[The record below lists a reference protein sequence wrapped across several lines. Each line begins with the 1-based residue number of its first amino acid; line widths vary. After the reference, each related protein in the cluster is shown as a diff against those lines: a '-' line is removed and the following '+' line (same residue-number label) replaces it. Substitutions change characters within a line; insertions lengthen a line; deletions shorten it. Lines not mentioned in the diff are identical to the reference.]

1 MNLYTAYY
9 SSPVGLL
16 KLQCSDKYVKSVT
29 FCDTEGEIPNDEHK
43 LLQACAKQL
52 DEYFAGKRKQFT
64 LPLNQDGTEFQ
75 TRVWDLLFKI
85 PYGKTI
91 CYNELA
97 KQYGDL
103 KAIRA
108 VASANGKNNIA
119 IIVPCHRVIG
129 SNHSLVGYAGG
140 LWRKKWLLDHEAK
153 YHLGVQ
159 QFNFVSSLNP
169 AEGGTSHQHRS

>member
-1 MNLYTAYY
+1 MMNLYTTYY

-16 KLQCSDKYVKSVT
+16 KLQCSDKYIKSVA
-29 FCDTEGEIPNDEHK
+29 FSNAEGDIQNDDHK
-43 LLQACAKQL
+43 LLYACAKQL
-52 DEYFAGKRKQFT
+52 EEYFAGKRKQFT

-75 TRVWDLLFKI
+75 EKVWDLLYKI

-91 CYNELA
+91 SYNELA

-129 SNHSLVGYAGG
+129 SDHSLVGYAGG

-159 QFNFVSSLNP
+159 QMFPMSDPLSN
-169 AEGGTSHQHRS
+169 EER

>member
-16 KLQCSDKYVKSVT
+16 KMQCSDRFIKTVEFT
-29 FCDTEGEIPNDEHK
+29 DAEGPLQNDEHK
-43 LLQACAKQL
+43 LLHHCGRQL
-52 DEYFAGKRKQFT
+52 EEYFTGRRKVFN

-75 TRVWDLLFKI
+75 TKIWELLSQI

-91 CYNELA
+91 SYNELA
-97 KQYGDL
+97 KQYGDI

-108 VASANGKNNIA
+108 VASANGKNNIC

-129 SNHSLVGYAGG
+129 SDGSLVGYAGG

-159 QFNFVSSLNP
+159 EFDFMN
-169 AEGGTSHQHRS
+169 AAG

>member
-1 MNLYTAYY
+1 MQIYTTYY
-9 SSPVGLL
+9 HSPVGLL
-16 KLQCSDKYVKSVT
+16 EIQCSDKYIKSVS
-29 FCDTEGEIPNDEHK
+29 FAEKESIENSDHP
-43 LLQACAKQL
+43 LLSKCIRQL
-52 DEYFAGKRKQFT
+52 NEYFNGKRKDFN

-75 TRVWDLLFKI
+75 QKVWNLLYQI

-91 CYNELA
+91 SYNTLA

-119 IIVPCHRVIG
+119 IIIPCHRVIG
-129 SNHSLVGYAGG
+129 SDQSLVGYGGG

-153 YHLGVQ
+153 YTYGIMELE
-159 QFNFVSSLNP
+159 FKS
-169 AEGGTSHQHRS
+169 EK

>member
-9 SSPVGLL
+9 HSPVGLL
-16 KLQCSDKYVKSVT
+16 KLQCSDKFIKSVS
-29 FCDTEGEIPNDEHK
+29 FSEAEGEMDNDDHK
-43 LLQACAKQL
+43 LLQGCMKQL
-52 DEYFAGKRKQFT
+52 DEYFAGKRKIFT
-64 LPLNQDGTEFQ
+64 LSLNQDGTEFQ
-75 TRVWDLLFKI
+75 TRIWALLYQI

-91 CYNELA
+91 SYHQLA

-108 VASANGKNNIA
+108 VASANGKNNLA

-129 SNHSLVGYAGG
+129 SDQSLVGYGGG

-153 YHLGVQ
+153 HHHGVMQ
-159 QFNFVSSLNP
+159 LEF
-169 AEGGTSHQHRS
+169 

>member
-1 MNLYTAYY
+1 MMNLYTAYY
-9 SSPVGLL
+9 NSPIGTL
-16 KLQCSDKYVKSVT
+16 KIQCSDTDLKALL
-29 FCDTEGEIPNDEHK
+29 FGDNEEAPHPDIHP
-43 LLQACAKQL
+43 LLQACKVQL
-52 DEYFAGKRKQFT
+52 DEYFSGQRKQFQM
-64 LPLNQDGTEFQ
+64 PLKQDGTEFQ
-75 TRVWDLLFKI
+75 NKVWNLLYQI

-91 CYNELA
+91 SYNELA

-108 VASANGKNNIA
+108 VASANGKNNLA

-129 SNHSLVGYAGG
+129 SNHTLVGYAGG

-159 QFNFVSSLNP
+159 KIDF
-169 AEGGTSHQHRS
+169 

>member
-9 SSPVGLL
+9 PSPLGVL
-16 KLQCSDKYVKSVT
+16 KLQCSDKHIKSIT
-29 FCDTEGEIPNDEHK
+29 FSDAEGEILNDEHK
-43 LLQACAKQL
+43 LLQACIKQL
-52 DEYFAGKRKQFT
+52 EEYFAGKRKQFS

-75 TRVWDLLFKI
+75 MKVWNLLYKI

-91 CYNELA
+91 SYNELS

-108 VASANGKNNIA
+108 VASANGKNNIC
-119 IIVPCHRVIG
+119 IVIPCHRVIG

-159 QFNFVSSLNP
+159 QLDFMN
-169 AEGGTSHQHRS
+169 AAG

>member
-9 SSPVGLL
+9 ASPVGLL
-16 KLQCSDKYVKSVT
+16 KLQCSDKHIKTVS
-29 FCDTEGEIPNDEHK
+29 FSDAEGDIENDEHK
-43 LLQACAKQL
+43 LLHACTKQL
-52 DEYFAGKRKQFT
+52 QEYFAGKRKQFT
-64 LPLNQDGTEFQ
+64 LLLNQDGTEFQ
-75 TRVWDLLFKI
+75 TKVWDLMYKI

-91 CYNELA
+91 SYNELS

-129 SNHSLVGYAGG
+129 SNQSLVGYAGG
-140 LWRKKWLLDHEAK
+140 LWRKKWLLNHEAK
-153 YHLGVQ
+153 YHHGVQ
-159 QFNFVSSLNP
+159 QFNFNMNQELKIDN
-169 AEGGTSHQHRS
+169 

>member
-9 SSPVGLL
+9 TSPVGLL
-16 KLQCSDKYVKSVT
+16 KLQCSDKYIKTVAFS
-29 FCDTEGEIPNDEHK
+29 DAEGDIQNDDHK
-43 LLQACAKQL
+43 LLQSCIKQL
-52 DEYFAGKRKQFT
+52 EEYFQGKRKQFT

-75 TRVWDLLFKI
+75 TKVWDLLYKI

-91 CYNELA
+91 SYNELA

-129 SNHSLVGYAGG
+129 SDQSLVGYAGG
-140 LWRKKWLLDHEAK
+140 LWRKKWLLNHEAK

-159 QFNFVSSLNP
+159 QFDFMDATN
-169 AEGGTSHQHRS
+169 